1 MICLRKETN
10 VTWSGWKKESKSF
23 FLICVWFGRI
33 IFFFNSDSRM
43 SATKKTPSLQGGYPK
58 VTIKNDTPCDGSRD
72 STLVAYD
79 GIFLCGKGQDGNNF
93 LQQTSLSLRSSSILF
108 LKVFLSDIYGLTRR
122 REVFVWLRQFGAS
135 FPPAWR
141 SISDVL

>member
-1 MICLRKETN
+1 M
-10 VTWSGWKKESKSF
+10 KKNPNF
-23 FLICVWFGRI
+23 FLICVWFGPI
-33 IFFFNSDSRM
+33 IFNSDSRM

-79 GIFLCGKGQDGNNF
+79 GIFLCGKGQDGHNF
-93 LQQTSLSLRSSSILF
+93 LPQTSLSLRSSSILF
-108 LKVFLSDIYGLTRR
+108 LQLFLSDIYGPTRR

-135 FPPAWR
+135 FPPA
-141 SISDVL
+141 